1 MFWGFFWIRAREVD
15 KQAGR
20 DGVGRGLASHG
31 EGLGEGHLTFPTYN
45 QSIHYFLSLPTLHSA
60 HIPLQHVI

>member
-1 MFWGFFWIRAREVD
+1 MD

-60 HIPLQHVI
+60 RIPLQHVI